1 LSFASGAEEKVIR
14 VFRAPRNF
22 HTNFEKLTGVTL
34 DANELEG
41 VPEGAAVP
49 ALGLSNKAI
58 FDESGTVTADREIS
72 HGAHETYMSQQFT
85 ALNLKEAPKEEDLI
99 QNSLWWEERK
109 LYGHGAELQSLAV
122 SPDRKWIA
130 SSCKATKQSQAVVM
144 IWDADRKGKPS
155 CLIELAGHQ
164 LTVIKIVFSPD
175 SKRLLTLGRDRIAI
189 VWMLNQ
195 ENVWIKD
202 EVIGKEKNGHTRLIW
217 NGCWGKKE
225 QCFYTV
231 GRDKQLIKWTRQ
243 DNQWVKATSH
253 QFDEAVTAVDST
265 SSGRLLVGTESGK
278 IIELIDEENL
288 RQVQELVSFAHSAT
302 VNQVAFCPVVD
313 QNNRQLAASC
323 GDDNQVKV
331 FVV

>member
-1 LSFASGAEEKVIR
+1 MTESNLYLAPSGHYDAVKGIEWASNGSFLITTSQDQSTRLFSKWNNNQEWNWAELARPQVHGHGLRCLALISDLSFASGAEEKVIR

-130 SSCKATKQSQAVVM
+130 SSCKVS
-144 IWDADRKGKPS
+144 D
-155 CLIELAGHQ
+155 
-164 LTVIKIVFSPD
+164 
-175 SKRLLTLGRDRIAI
+175 
-189 VWMLNQ
+189 
-195 ENVWIKD
+195 
-202 EVIGKEKNGHTRLIW
+202 
-217 NGCWGKKE
+217 
-225 QCFYTV
+225 
-231 GRDKQLIKWTRQ
+231 
-243 DNQWVKATSH
+243 
-253 QFDEAVTAVDST
+253 
-265 SSGRLLVGTESGK
+265 
-278 IIELIDEENL
+278 IILKTIHFICYKL
-288 RQVQELVSFAHSAT
+288 
-302 VNQVAFCPVVD
+302 
-313 QNNRQLAASC
+313 
-323 GDDNQVKV
+323 
-331 FVV
+331 